1 LTSLSDKIGSPQLKE
16 KSVIKITKE
25 NTLNLLVTSSAI
37 CANEVLR
44 IFVKE
49 DLISAVSFGALSIAM
64 LIAFIKSKDEE

>member
-1 LTSLSDKIGSPQLKE
+1 M
-16 KSVIKITKE
+16 IKITKE

>member
-1 LTSLSDKIGSPQLKE
+1 M
-16 KSVIKITKE
+16 IKITKE

-49 DLISAVSFGALSIAM
+49 DLISAVLFGIITIAM
-64 LIAFIKSKDEE
+64 LIAFMIKSKEDA